1 MDPRFRVPSFI
12 SRGNNHL
19 LSSYPVHG
27 LPSRRNANLIDAT
40 APSIELHQ
48 CGRRALRLER
58 ETDHLTGSAG
68 TQTSQPRFDL
78 CEHWSDDVAAQER
91 S

>member
-12 SRGNNHL
+12 SRGNNPL
-19 LSSYPVHG
+19 FSSYPVHR

-40 APSIELHQ
+40 APRIELYQ

-58 ETDHLTGSAG
+58 ETE
-68 TQTSQPRFDL
+68 TSQPGFDL
-78 CEHWSDDVAAQER
+78 CKHWSDDVAAQER